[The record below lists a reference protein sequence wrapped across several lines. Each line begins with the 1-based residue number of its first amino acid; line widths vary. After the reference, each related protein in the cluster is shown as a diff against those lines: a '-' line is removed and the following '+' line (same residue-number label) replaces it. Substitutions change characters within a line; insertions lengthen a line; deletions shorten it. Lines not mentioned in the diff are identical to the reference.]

1 MPVAKLLGFNWDEEK
16 AQLKERIGRPASVM
30 KWDGDNHALG
40 RLCKLLSHNDDTR
53 KIHRKS
59 GAMEFQLYSMHPDHS
74 AYFIDFYSKEGDL
87 ILDCFA
93 GRGTNLLVGLRAR

>member
-1 MPVAKLLGFNWDEEK
+1 
-16 AQLKERIGRPASVM
+16 M
-30 KWDGDNHALG
+30 KWDGDGPCTWQTMQTVIPYH
-40 RLCKLLSHNDDTR
+40 DTR

-87 ILDCFA
+87 ILDVLC
-93 GRGTNLLVGLRAR
+93 RSWHQPVVGACAR